1 MKKLSL
7 KMATLVAAV
16 MMSLTVKAETQ
27 DVGGRVIDQ
36 NGEPLGF
43 VSVALLSA
51 DSTYIQGA
59 TSDENGA
66 FMIQTTDACCIL
78 RLSFIGYRTQYVDVK
93 GTDVGTIQMEEDQP
107 MLSEIIVKGQKPKT
121 KLTGNSMITTIQG
134 TILGQSG
141 TAKEMLAKVPG
152 MTAKGEELEVLGKG
166 TPIIYINGRKM
177 HDKNELKRL
186 RSEEIASVEVITN
199 PGAQYDATISSVVR
213 IKTIRREGDGFG
225 FDLNTGFNQD
235 LRFGESDPNAQLNL
249 RYRHNN
255 LDLFGM
261 VNYWKWD
268 QTTLF
273 SDEQSNYLTPH
284 LHPSPQGEEP
294 GVGPHLHPSPRGEG
308 SGVGYR
314 GVLSINQNS
323 HSKNHFK
330 NTGID
335 YNLGFNWQ
343 IAENHSVGVRLQRND
358 RFNATTDLMLETD
371 VEHRYLDTQERQ
383 KEHSSSTQDEHR
395 HTFYNWE
402 GNAYYNGRTGKLGID
417 LNMDFLT
424 DKTNVENH
432 INEQKSAAAYSS
444 FFTFHS
450 SLSQMEQNNSTFTR
464 LWASKLV
471 LTYPVWKG
479 QLEAGTELSF
489 VTRNNSSSI
498 TNYPLP
504 ASDSKV
510 KENNAAAFVAYNFNL
525 ELLGNISAGLRY
537 EHVGFDYTDLLDAT
551 NDMTRYQDEF
561 FPSLS
566 WAKQFGPVQT
576 SVAYSFKTIRP
587 DYNSLSD
594 RITYINSY
602 TLMQGDPTLK
612 NATMQEVSL
621 NARYKWV
628 NLFAAYE
635 RRDNTSSQLPRAYG
649 NEGMIMMKRV
659 NLEDPVRNLAVFLS
673 ANPTFGIW
681 SPNWTVGGQKFWNTM
696 EFDDPRNGQ
705 WSTVN
710 GQWETGKVK
719 ETYTKP
725 IFFIDLNNAFRL
737 PHRWQV
743 EANMNIM
750 TKGDVIN
757 FHMESASY
765 RLGFVVQKCWL
776 KNDAL
781 CLRASINDVLQRSVQ
796 DVRMS
801 CGGYQLTESQ
811 VCSNHRLD
819 ITLRYTFNASKSKYK
834 GTGAGQAERQRM

>member
-1 MKKLSL
+1 
-7 KMATLVAAV
+7 
-16 MMSLTVKAETQ
+16 MMSLTTQAKTQ

-93 GTDVGTIQMEEDQP
+93 GTNVGTIQMEEDLP
-107 MLSEIIVKGQKPKT
+107 LLNEIIVKGQMPKT
-121 KLTGNSMITTIQG
+121 KLTGNSMVTTIQG
-134 TILGQSG
+134 TILGTSG

-152 MTAKGEELEVLGKG
+152 MTLKGDELEVLGKG
-166 TPIIYINGRKM
+166 TPIFYINGRKM
-177 HDKNELKRL
+177 HDKEELKRL

-235 LRFGESDPNAQLNL
+235 LRFGESDPSAQLNL

-255 LDLFGM
+255 LDLFSM

-268 QTTLF
+268 QTSLYY
-273 SDEQSNYLTPH
+273 DDQSNYLPTDK
-284 LHPSPQGEEP
+284 
-294 GVGPHLHPSPRGEG
+294 
-308 SGVGYR
+308 
-314 GVLSINQNS
+314 GVLNINQNS
-323 HSKNHFK
+323 HSRNHFK
-330 NTGID
+330 NNGID

-343 IAENHSVGVRLQRND
+343 IAENHSVGVRIQRND
-358 RFNATTDLMLETD
+358 RFNATTDLMVETD
-371 VEHRYLDTQERQ
+371 IERQ
-383 KEHSSSTQDEHR
+383 PLQKKEHNYSTQDEHR

-402 GNAYYNGRTGKLGID
+402 GNAYYNGKVGKMGID
-417 LNMDFLT
+417 LNVDFLT
-424 DKTNVENH
+424 DKTNVDNH
-432 INEQKSAAAYSS
+432 INELVNHTDHHA
-444 FFTFHS
+444 
-450 SLSQMEQNNSTFTR
+450 MEQDNSTFTA
-464 LWASKLV
+464 LWATKLV
-471 LTYPVWKG
+471 LTYPIWKG

-489 VTRNNSSSI
+489 VTRENSSSI

-510 KENNAAAFVAYNFNL
+510 KENNIAAFVAYNFNL
-525 ELLGNISAGLRY
+525 EKLGNFSAGLRY
-537 EHVGFDYTDLLDAT
+537 EHVGFDYTDHLDAA
-551 NDMTRYQDEF
+551 NNMTRYQDEF

-566 WAKQFGPVQT
+566 WARQFGPVQT

-602 TLMQGDPTLK
+602 TLLQGDPTLK

-621 NARYKWV
+621 NARYKWL

-635 RRDNTSSQLPRAYG
+635 RRDNTLTQLPCAYN
-649 NEGMIMMKRV
+649 NEGMIMIKRV
-659 NLEDPVRNLAVFLS
+659 NLADPVRNLAVFLS

-681 SPNWTVGGQKFWNTM
+681 NPNWTVGGQKFWNTM
-696 EFDDPRNGQ
+696 EFDDPR
-705 WSTVN
+705 SA
-710 GQWETGKVK
+710 TGKVK

-725 IFFIDLNNAFRL
+725 IFFVDLNNTFRL
-737 PHRWQV
+737 PHRWQL

-757 FHMESASY
+757 FRMQSASY
-765 RLGFVVQKCWL
+765 NLGFVVQKYWL

-781 CLRASINDVLQRSVQ
+781 CLRASINDVLQRGTQ
-796 DVRMS
+796 TIHMD
-801 CGGYQLTESQ
+801 CGGYQMTENA
-811 VCSNHRLD
+811 VRSNHRLN
-819 ITLRYTFNASKSKYK
+819 ISLRYTFNASKSKYK

>member
-1 MKKLSL
+1 M
-7 KMATLVAAV
+7 MACMAAM
-16 MMSLTVKAETQ
+16 MMSQTAQSKTQ

-43 VSVALLSA
+43 VSVALLTA

-107 MLSEIIVKGQKPKT
+107 LLSEIIVKGQMPKT
-121 KLTGNSMITTIQG
+121 KLTGNSMVTTIQG
-134 TILGQSG
+134 TVLGHSG

-152 MTAKGEELEVLGKG
+152 MTLKGEDLEVLGKG
-166 TPIIYINGRKM
+166 TPIFYINGRKM
-177 HDKNELKRL
+177 HDKEELKRL

-225 FDLNTGFNQD
+225 FDLNTGLNQD

-273 SDEQSNYLTPH
+273 TDEQSNYLPTN
-284 LHPSPQGEEP
+284 
-294 GVGPHLHPSPRGEG
+294 RGIK
-308 SGVGYR
+308 
-314 GVLSINQNS
+314 SIIQES
-323 HSKNHFK
+323 HSRNHFK
-330 NTGID
+330 NNGID

-343 IAENHSVGVRLQRND
+343 IAENHSVGARIQRND
-358 RFNATTDLMLETD
+358 RFNATTDLMVETD

-383 KEHSSSTQDEHR
+383 KEHNSSTQDEHR
-395 HTFYNWE
+395 HTYYNWE
-402 GNAYYNGRTGKLGID
+402 GNAYYNGQVDKLGID
-417 LNMDFLT
+417 LNVDFLT
-424 DKTNVENH
+424 DKTAVNNH
-432 INEQKSAAAYSS
+432 INELINH
-444 FFTFHS
+444 TDRHT
-450 SLSQMEQNNSTFTR
+450 MEQDNSTFTR

-510 KENNAAAFVAYNFNL
+510 KENNIAAFAAYNFNL
-525 ELLGNISAGLRY
+525 EKVGTFSAGLRY
-537 EHVGFDYTDLLDAT
+537 EHVGFDYTDNLNAD
-551 NDMTRYQDEF
+551 NNMTRYQDEF

-602 TLMQGDPTLK
+602 TLLQGDPTLK

-621 NARYKWV
+621 NARYKWL

-635 RRDNTSSQLPRAYG
+635 RRDNTLSQLPYAYG
-649 NEGMIMMKRV
+649 DEGMVMIKRV
-659 NLEDPVRNLAVFLS
+659 NLKDPVRNLAVFLS

-681 SPNWTVGGQKFWNTM
+681 NPNWTIGGQKFWNTM
-696 EFDDPRNGQ
+696 EFDDPR
-705 WSTVN
+705 SA
-710 GQWETGKVK
+710 TGKVN

-725 IFFIDLNNAFRL
+725 IFFIDLNNTFRL
-737 PHRWQV
+737 PHRWQL

-750 TKGDVIN
+750 TKGDAVN
-757 FHMESASY
+757 FHMESTSY
-765 RLGFVVQKCWL
+765 NLGFVVQKCWL

-796 DVRMS
+796 DIRMS
-801 CGGYQLTESQ
+801 CGGYQNKESA
-811 VCSNHRLD
+811 VRSNHRLN
-819 ITLRYTFNASKSKYK
+819 ISLRYTFNASKSKYK

>member
-1 MKKLSL
+1 MKKFIIRMFTS
-7 KMATLVAAV
+7 AALV
-16 MMSLTVKAETQ
+16 MMTMSALGKTQ
-27 DVGGRVIDQ
+27 DVDGRVIDQ
-36 NGEPLGF
+36 NGDPLGF
-43 VSVALLSA
+43 VSVALLTA

-93 GTDVGTIQMEEDQP
+93 GTNVGTIQMEEDQP
-107 MLSEIIVKGQKPKT
+107 LLSEIIVKGQMPKT
-121 KLTGNSMITTIQG
+121 KLTGNSMVTTIQG
-134 TILGQSG
+134 TILSQSG
-141 TAKEMLAKVPG
+141 TAREMLAKVPG

-166 TPIIYINGRKM
+166 TPIFYINGRKM
-177 HDKNELKRL
+177 HDKEELKRL
-186 RSEEIASVEVITN
+186 RSEEIVSVEVITN
-199 PGAQYDATISSVVR
+199 PGAQYDATVSSVVR
-213 IKTIRREGDGFG
+213 IKTFRREGDGFG

-261 VNYWKWD
+261 VNYWKYD
-268 QTTLF
+268 RTTLF
-273 SDEQSNYLTPH
+273 HDDQSNFLPTD
-284 LHPSPQGEEP
+284 
-294 GVGPHLHPSPRGEG
+294 RGILNI
-308 SGVGYR
+308 V
-314 GVLSINQNS
+314 QNS
-323 HSKNHFK
+323 HSRNLFK
-330 NTGID
+330 NNGID

-343 IAENHSVGVRLQRND
+343 IVENHSLGVRIQRND
-358 RFNATTDLMLETD
+358 RFNVTTDLM
-371 VEHRYLDTQERQ
+371 VESDIERQPLQQ
-383 KEHSSSTQDEHR
+383 KEHNSSTQDQHN
-395 HTFYNWE
+395 HTLYNWE
-402 GNAYYNGRTGKLGID
+402 GNAYYNGQVGKMGID

-424 DKTNVENH
+424 DKTNVDNH
-432 INEQKSAAAYSS
+432 INELVNHTDHHA
-444 FFTFHS
+444 
-450 SLSQMEQNNSTFTR
+450 MEQDNSTTIS
-464 LWASKLV
+464 LWATKLV
-471 LTYPVWKG
+471 LAYPVWKG

-510 KENNAAAFVAYNFNL
+510 KENNIAAFVAYNFNL
-525 ELLGNISAGLRY
+525 EKVGNFSAGLRY
-537 EHVGFDYTDLLDAT
+537 EHVGFDYTDHLDAA
-551 NDMTRYQDEF
+551 NNMTRYQDEF

-576 SVAYSFKTIRP
+576 SLAYSFKTIRP

-602 TLMQGDPTLK
+602 TLLQGDPTLK
-612 NATMQEVSL
+612 NATMQEVSI
-621 NARYKWV
+621 NVRYKWL

-635 RRDNTSSQLPRAYG
+635 RRDNTPSQLPRAYG

-673 ANPTFGIW
+673 ANPSFGIW

-696 EFDDPRNGQ
+696 EFDDPR
-705 WSTVN
+705 S
-710 GQWETGKVK
+710 ETGKVK

-750 TKGDVIN
+750 TKGDFIN

-765 RLGFVVQKCWL
+765 LLGVVVQKCWL

-781 CLRASINDVLQRSVQ
+781 CLRVSLNDVLQRSVQ
-796 DVRMS
+796 DMRMS
-801 CGGYQLTESQ
+801 CGGYQVKESA
-811 VCSNHRLD
+811 VRSNHNLN

-834 GTGAGQAERQRM
+834 GTGAGQAERQRMSGN

>member
-1 MKKLSL
+1 
-7 KMATLVAAV
+7 MAAM
-16 MMSLTVKAETQ
+16 MMSLTTQAKTQ

-36 NGEPLGF
+36 NGEPLPF
-43 VSVALLSA
+43 VSVTLLSA

-59 TSDENGA
+59 TSDENG
-66 FMIQTTDACCIL
+66 FFQIQTTDACCIL
-78 RLSFIGYRTQYVDVK
+78 RLSYIGYHTQYVDVK
-93 GTDVGTIQMEEDQP
+93 GTNVGTIQMEEDQP
-107 MLSEIIVKGQKPKT
+107 MLSEIIVKGQMPKT

-134 TILGQSG
+134 TILSQSG

-152 MTAKGEELEVLGKG
+152 MTAKGDELEVLGKG
-166 TPIIYINGRKM
+166 TPIFYINGRKM
-177 HDKNELKRL
+177 HDKEELKRL

-225 FDLNTGFNQD
+225 FDLSTGINQD

-261 VNYWKWD
+261 INYWKWD

-273 SDEQSNYLTPH
+273 YDEQSNYLTTDK
-284 LHPSPQGEEP
+284 
-294 GVGPHLHPSPRGEG
+294 
-308 SGVGYR
+308 
-314 GVLSINQNS
+314 GVLNIVQNS
-323 HSKNHFK
+323 HSRNHFK
-330 NTGID
+330 NNGID

-343 IAENHSVGVRLQRND
+343 IAENHSVGVRIQRND

-402 GNAYYNGRTGKLGID
+402 GNAYYNGLVGKMGID
-417 LNMDFLT
+417 LNVDFLT
-424 DKTNVENH
+424 DKTNVDNH
-432 INEQKSAAAYSS
+432 INEIVNHIDHHA
-444 FFTFHS
+444 
-450 SLSQMEQNNSTFTR
+450 MEQDNSTFTR
-464 LWASKLV
+464 LWATKLV

-510 KENNAAAFVAYNFNL
+510 KENNIAAFVAYNFNL
-525 ELLGNISAGLRY
+525 EKLGNFSAGLRY
-537 EHVGFDYTDLLDAT
+537 EHVGFDYTDKLDAA
-551 NDMTRYQDEF
+551 NNMTRYQDEF

-566 WAKQFGPVQT
+566 WARKFGPVQT

-602 TLMQGDPTLK
+602 TLLQGDPTLK

-621 NARYKWV
+621 NARWKWV
-628 NLFAAYE
+628 NVFAAYE
-635 RRDNTSSQLPRAYG
+635 RRDNTLSQLPYAYG

-681 SPNWTVGGQKFWNTM
+681 SPNWTIGGQKFWNTM
-696 EFDDPRNGQ
+696 EFDDPR
-705 WSTVN
+705 SA
-710 GQWETGKVK
+710 TGKVK
-719 ETYTKP
+719 ETYSKP

-737 PHRWQV
+737 PHRWQL

-757 FHMESASY
+757 FRMQSASY
-765 RLGFVVQKCWL
+765 NLGFVVQKCWL

-796 DVRMS
+796 DMHMS
-801 CGGYQLTESQ
+801 CGAYQWTESQ
-811 VCSNHRLD
+811 ERSNHRLN
-819 ITLRYTFNASKSKYK
+819 ISIRYTFNASKSKYK
-834 GTGAGQAERQRM
+834 GTGAGQAERQRMSSN

>member
-1 MKKLSL
+1 
-7 KMATLVAAV
+7 
-16 MMSLTVKAETQ
+16 MMSLTTQAKTQ

-66 FMIQTTDACCIL
+66 FMSQTTDACCIL

-93 GTDVGTIQMEEDQP
+93 GTNVGTIQMEEDLP
-107 MLSEIIVKGQKPKT
+107 LLNEIIVKGQMPKT
-121 KLTGNSMITTIQG
+121 KLTGNSMVTTIQG
-134 TILGQSG
+134 TILGTSG
-141 TAKEMLAKVPG
+141 TAKEMLSKVPG
-152 MTAKGEELEVLGKG
+152 MTLKGEDLEVLGKG
-166 TPIIYINGRKM
+166 SPIIYINGRKM
-177 HDKNELKRL
+177 HDKEELKRL

-235 LRFGESDPNAQLNL
+235 LRFGESDPSAQLNL

-255 LDLFGM
+255 LDLFSM

-268 QTTLF
+268 QTSLYY
-273 SDEQSNYLTPH
+273 DDQSNYLPTDK
-284 LHPSPQGEEP
+284 
-294 GVGPHLHPSPRGEG
+294 
-308 SGVGYR
+308 
-314 GVLSINQNS
+314 GVLNIVQNS
-323 HSKNHFK
+323 HSRNHFK
-330 NTGID
+330 NNGID

-343 IAENHSVGVRLQRND
+343 IAENHSVGVRIQRND
-358 RFNATTDLMLETD
+358 RFNATTDLMVETD
-371 VEHRYLDTQERQ
+371 IERQ
-383 KEHSSSTQDEHR
+383 PLQKKEHNYSTQDEHR

-402 GNAYYNGRTGKLGID
+402 GNAYYNGKVGKMGID

-424 DKTNVENH
+424 DKTNVDNH
-432 INEQKSAAAYSS
+432 INELVNHTDHNA
-444 FFTFHS
+444 
-450 SLSQMEQNNSTFTR
+450 MEQDNSTFTA
-464 LWASKLV
+464 LWATKLV
-471 LTYPVWKG
+471 LTYPIWKG

-489 VTRNNSSSI
+489 VTRENSSSI

-510 KENNAAAFVAYNFNL
+510 KENNIAAFVAYNFNL
-525 ELLGNISAGLRY
+525 EKVGNFIAGLRY
-537 EHVGFDYTDLLDAT
+537 EHVGFDYTDYLDAA
-551 NDMTRYQDEF
+551 NNMTRYQDEF

-576 SVAYSFKTIRP
+576 SIAYSFKTIRP

-602 TLMQGDPTLK
+602 TLLQGDPTLK

-621 NARYKWV
+621 NARYKWL

-635 RRDNTSSQLPRAYG
+635 RRDNTLTQLPCAYN
-649 NEGMIMMKRV
+649 NEGMIMIKRV
-659 NLEDPVRNLAVFLS
+659 NLADPVRNLAVFLS

-681 SPNWTVGGQKFWNTM
+681 SPNWTIGGQKFWNTM
-696 EFDDPRNGQ
+696 EFDDPR
-705 WSTVN
+705 SA
-710 GQWETGKVK
+710 TGKVK

-725 IFFIDLNNAFRL
+725 IFFVDLNNTFRL
-737 PHRWQV
+737 PHRWQL

-757 FHMESASY
+757 FRMQSASY
-765 RLGFVVQKCWL
+765 NLGFVVQKYWL

-781 CLRASINDVLQRSVQ
+781 CLRASINDVLQRGTQ
-796 DVRMS
+796 TIHMD
-801 CGGYQLTESQ
+801 CGGYQMTENA
-811 VCSNHRLD
+811 VRSNHRLN

-834 GTGAGQAERQRM
+834 GTGAGQAERQRMSSN

>member
-1 MKKLSL
+1 
-7 KMATLVAAV
+7 MAACLAAM
-16 MMSLTVKAETQ
+16 MMSLTAQAKTQ

-43 VSVALLSA
+43 VSIALLSA

-78 RLSFIGYRTQYVDVK
+78 RLSYIGYRTQYVNVK
-93 GTDVGTIQMEEDQP
+93 GSDVGTIQMEEDQP
-107 MLSEIIVKGQKPKT
+107 LLSEIFVKGQMPKT
-121 KLTGNSMITTIQG
+121 KLAGNSMITTIQG
-134 TILGQSG
+134 TILSQSG

-152 MTAKGEELEVLGKG
+152 MTLKGEDLEVLGKG
-166 TPIIYINGRKM
+166 TPIFYINGRKM
-177 HDKNELKRL
+177 HDKEELKRL

-225 FDLNTGFNQD
+225 FDLNTGLNQD
-235 LRFGESDPNAQLNL
+235 LRFGESDPSAQLNL

-255 LDLFGM
+255 LDFFGM

-268 QTTLF
+268 QTTLSKDLSGFYF
-273 SDEQSNYLTPH
+273 STDN
-284 LHPSPQGEEP
+284 
-294 GVGPHLHPSPRGEG
+294 GVK
-308 SGVGYR
+308 
-314 GVLSINQNS
+314 SILQDS
-323 HSKNHFK
+323 HSRSHYHNNGF
-330 NTGID
+330 D

-343 IAENHSVGVRLQRND
+343 IAENHSLGVRIARHEQ
-358 RFNATTDLMLETD
+358 FNYGTDMMAD
-371 VEHRYLDTQERQ
+371 SDI
-383 KEHSSSTQDEHR
+383 EHSYLNTHNNLKENHHSEQNER
-395 HTFYNWE
+395 HHIPYYWE
-402 GNAYYNGRTGKLGID
+402 GNTYYNGQAGKLGID
-417 LNMDFLT
+417 LNVDFLL
-424 DKTNVENH
+424 DKSNVENNISELVNH
-432 INEQKSAAAYSS
+432 TDRTAMEQED
-444 FFTFHS
+444 HS
-450 SLSQMEQNNSTFTR
+450 SSS
-464 LWASKLV
+464 LWATKLV

-479 QLEAGTELSF
+479 QLEAGTEMSF

-498 TNYPLP
+498 TNYPIP

-510 KENNAAAFVAYNFNL
+510 KENNIAAFIAYNFNI
-525 ELLGNISAGLRY
+525 EKLGNFSAGMRY
-537 EHVGFDYTDLLDAT
+537 EHVGFDYTDHLDVT
-551 NDMTRYQDEF
+551 NNMTRYQDEF

-566 WAKQFGPVQT
+566 WVRKFGPVQT

-587 DYNSLSD
+587 NYNSLSD

-602 TLMQGDPTLK
+602 MLFQGDPTLK

-621 NARYKWV
+621 NAHYKWL

-635 RRDNTSSQLPRAYG
+635 RRDNTLSQLPYKYN
-649 NEGMIMMKRV
+649 NEGVVVMKHV
-659 NLEDPVRNLAVFLS
+659 NLLDPVRNLAVFLS

-696 EFDDPRNGQ
+696 EFDDPR
-705 WSTVN
+705 S
-710 GQWETGKVK
+710 ETGKVK

-737 PHRWQV
+737 PHRWQL
-743 EANMNIM
+743 EANMNII

-757 FHMESASY
+757 FHMQSASY

-781 CLRASINDVLQRSVQ
+781 CLRASINDVLQRSDQ
-796 DVRMS
+796 DMRMS
-801 CGGYQLTESQ
+801 CGGYQVKESA
-811 VCSNHRLD
+811 VRNNHRLN
-819 ITLRYTFNASKSKYK
+819 ISLRYTFNASKSKYK
-834 GTGAGQAERQRM
+834 GTGAGQAERQRMSN

>member
-1 MKKLSL
+1 M
-7 KMATLVAAV
+7 
-16 MMSLTVKAETQ
+16 MMSLTAQAKTQ

-43 VSVALLSA
+43 VSVALLTA

-59 TSDENGA
+59 TSDENGS
-66 FMIQTTDACCIL
+66 FQIQTTDACCIL

-93 GTDVGTIQMEEDQP
+93 GTDVGTVQMEEDQP
-107 MLSEIIVKGQKPKT
+107 MLSEIIVKGQMPKT
-121 KLTGNSMITTIQG
+121 KLTGNSMVTTIQG
-134 TILGQSG
+134 TILSQSG
-141 TAKEMLAKVPG
+141 TAQEMLAKVPG
-152 MTAKGEELEVLGKG
+152 MTAKGEELEVLSKG

-225 FDLNTGFNQD
+225 FDLNTGLNQD

-249 RYRHNN
+249 RYRHND

-273 SDEQSNYLTPH
+273 HDEQSNYLPAD
-284 LHPSPQGEEP
+284 
-294 GVGPHLHPSPRGEG
+294 RGI
-308 SGVGYR
+308 
-314 GVLSINQNS
+314 LSIIQES
-323 HSKNHFK
+323 HSRNHYKN
-330 NTGID
+330 NGID

-343 IAENHSVGVRLQRND
+343 IADNHSLGVRVQRND

-371 VEHRYLDTQERQ
+371 VEHCYLDTQERQ

-402 GNAYYNGRTGKLGID
+402 GNAYYNGQIGKMGID

-424 DKTNVENH
+424 DKTVVNNL
-432 INEQKSAAAYSS
+432 INEQKSAAANSS
-444 FFTFHS
+444 LFTFHS
-450 SLSQMEQNNSTFTR
+450 SLSQMEQDNSTTVS
-464 LWASKLV
+464 LWATKLV

-510 KENNAAAFVAYNFNL
+510 KENNIAAFAAYNFNL
-525 ELLGNISAGLRY
+525 EEWGNISTGLRY
-537 EHVGFDYTDLLDAT
+537 EHVGFDYTDYLDAA
-551 NDMTRYQDEF
+551 NNMTRYQDEF

-566 WAKQFGPVQT
+566 WARQFGPVQT
-576 SVAYSFKTIRP
+576 SLAYSFKTIRP

-602 TLMQGDPTLK
+602 TLLQGDPTLK

-621 NARYKWV
+621 NARYKWL

-635 RRDNTSSQLPRAYG
+635 RRDNTLSQLPYAYG

-659 NLEDPVRNLAVFLS
+659 NLENPVRNLAVFLS
-673 ANPTFGIW
+673 ANPTFQFSIFN
-681 SPNWTVGGQKFWNTM
+681 SQLDYCPNWTVGGQKFWNTM

-705 WSTVN
+705 WSTVNSQWSTVNGQRSTVN

-737 PHRWQV
+737 PHRWQL

-757 FHMESASY
+757 FHMVSASY

-781 CLRASINDVLQRSVQ
+781 CLRASVNDVLQRSVQ

-801 CGGYQLTESQ
+801 CGGYQWSESA
-811 VCSNHRLD
+811 VRSNHRLD
-819 ITLRYTFNASKSKYK
+819 ISLRYTFNGSKSKYK
-834 GTGAGQAERQRM
+834 GTGAGQAERQRMSSN

>member
-1 MKKLSL
+1 MKKISL
-7 KMATLVAAV
+7 KMVALIAA
-16 MMSLTVKAETQ
+16 MMMCLSAEAKTE
-27 DVGGRVIDQ
+27 DVGGRVIDAQ
-36 NGEPLGF
+36 GEPLPF
-43 VSVALLSA
+43 VSVALLAS

-59 TSDENGA
+59 TSDVDGI
-66 FMIQTTDACCIL
+66 FQIKTTDACCIL
-78 RLSFIGYRTQYVDVK
+78 RFSYIGYRTKYVDVRSSEI
-93 GTDVGTIQMEEDQP
+93 GTIQMEQDQTI
-107 MLSEIIVKGQKPKT
+107 LNEIVVKGQMPKT

-134 TILGQSG
+134 TILGKSG

-152 MTAKGEELEVLGKG
+152 MTLKGEDLEVLGKG
-166 TPIIYINGRKM
+166 TPVFYINGRKM
-177 HDKNELKRL
+177 QDKEELKRL
-186 RSEEIASVEVITN
+186 HSEEIASVEVITN

-235 LRFGESDPNAQLNL
+235 LRFGESDPSAQLNL

-261 VNYWKWD
+261 LNYWKWD
-268 QTTLF
+268 LN
-273 SDEQSNYLTPH
+273 SLRNDEQSNYLPTD
-284 LHPSPQGEEP
+284 
-294 GVGPHLHPSPRGEG
+294 
-308 SGVGYR
+308 R
-314 GVLSINQNS
+314 GVLSIMQET
-323 HSKNHFK
+323 HSRNHYKN
-330 NTGID
+330 NGLD
-335 YNLGFNWQ
+335 YNLGVNWQ
-343 IAENHSVGVRLQRND
+343 IAENHSVGARIQRND
-358 RFNATTDLMLETD
+358 RFNATTDLMVETD
-371 VEHRYLDTQERQ
+371 IERQ
-383 KEHSSSTQDEHR
+383 PLQEKEHNYSTQDEHR

-402 GNAYYNGRTGKLGID
+402 GNAYYNGKVGKMGID

-424 DKTNVENH
+424 DKTNVDNH
-432 INEQKSAAAYSS
+432 INELVNHTDHHA
-444 FFTFHS
+444 
-450 SLSQMEQNNSTFTR
+450 MEQDNSTTIS
-464 LWASKLV
+464 LWATKLV
-471 LTYPVWKG
+471 LAYPVWKG

-489 VTRNNSSSI
+489 VTRSNSSSI

-510 KENNAAAFVAYNFNL
+510 KENNIAAFVAYNLNL
-525 ELLGNISAGLRY
+525 EKVGNFSAGLRY
-537 EHVGFDYTDLLDAT
+537 EHVGFDYTDHLDAA
-551 NDMTRYQDEF
+551 NNMTRYQDEF

-576 SVAYSFKTIRP
+576 SLAYSFKTIRP

-602 TLMQGDPTLK
+602 TLTQGNPTLK
-612 NATMQEVSL
+612 NATMQEMSI
-621 NARYKWV
+621 NARYKWL

-635 RRDNTSSQLPRAYG
+635 RRDNTLSQLPYAY
-649 NEGMIMMKRV
+649 NNKGMIMMKRV

-696 EFDDPRNGQ
+696 EFDDPR
-705 WSTVN
+705 S
-710 GQWETGKVK
+710 ETGKVK

-737 PHRWQV
+737 PHRWQL
-743 EANMNIM
+743 ETNMNIM

-757 FHMESASY
+757 FHMESPSY
-765 RLGFVVQKCWL
+765 LLGVVVQKCWL

-781 CLRASINDVLQRSVQ
+781 CLRVSLNDVLQRSVQ
-796 DVRMS
+796 DMRMS
-801 CGGYQLTESQ
+801 CGGYQVKESA
-811 VCSNHRLD
+811 VRSNHNLN

>member
-7 KMATLVAAV
+7 KMIALMATM
-16 MMSLTVKAETQ
+16 MMSLTTQAKTQ

-51 DSTYIQGA
+51 DSIYIQGA
-59 TSDENGA
+59 MSDENGA

-93 GTDVGTIQMEEDQP
+93 GTNVGTIQMEEDLP
-107 MLSEIIVKGQKPKT
+107 LLNEIIVKGQMPKT

-134 TILGQSG
+134 TILGNSG
-141 TAKEMLAKVPG
+141 TAKEMLSKVPG
-152 MTAKGEELEVLGKG
+152 MTLKGDELEVLGKG
-166 TPIIYINGRKM
+166 TPIFYINGRKM
-177 HDKNELKRL
+177 HDKEELKRL

-235 LRFGESDPNAQLNL
+235 LRFGESDPSAQLNL

-268 QTTLF
+268 QTSLYY
-273 SDEQSNYLTPH
+273 DDQSNYLPTDK
-284 LHPSPQGEEP
+284 
-294 GVGPHLHPSPRGEG
+294 
-308 SGVGYR
+308 
-314 GVLSINQNS
+314 GVLNIVQNS
-323 HSKNHFK
+323 HSRNHFK
-330 NTGID
+330 NNGID

-343 IAENHSVGVRLQRND
+343 IAENHSVGVRIQRND
-358 RFNATTDLMLETD
+358 RFNATTDLMVETD
-371 VEHRYLDTQERQ
+371 IERQ
-383 KEHSSSTQDEHR
+383 PLQKKEHNYSTQDEHR

-402 GNAYYNGRTGKLGID
+402 GNAYYNGKVGKMGID

-424 DKTNVENH
+424 DKTNVDNH
-432 INEQKSAAAYSS
+432 INELINHTDHHA
-444 FFTFHS
+444 
-450 SLSQMEQNNSTFTR
+450 MEQDNSTFTA
-464 LWASKLV
+464 LWATKLV
-471 LTYPVWKG
+471 LTYPIWKG

-489 VTRNNSSSI
+489 VTRENSSSI

-510 KENNAAAFVAYNFNL
+510 KENNIAAFVAYNFNL
-525 ELLGNISAGLRY
+525 EKVGNFIAGLRY
-537 EHVGFDYTDLLDAT
+537 EHVGFDYTDHLDSA
-551 NDMTRYQDEF
+551 NNMTRYQDEF

-566 WAKQFGPVQT
+566 WARQFGPVQT

-602 TLMQGDPTLK
+602 TLLQGDPTLK

-621 NARYKWV
+621 NARYKWL

-635 RRDNTSSQLPRAYG
+635 RRDNTLTQLPCAYN
-649 NEGMIMMKRV
+649 NEGMIMIKRV
-659 NLEDPVRNLAVFLS
+659 NLENPVRNLAVFLS

-681 SPNWTVGGQKFWNTM
+681 SPNWTIGGQKFWNTM
-696 EFDDPRNGQ
+696 EFDDPR
-705 WSTVN
+705 SA
-710 GQWETGKVK
+710 TGKVK

-725 IFFIDLNNAFRL
+725 IFFVDLNNTFSL
-737 PHRWQV
+737 PHRWQL

-757 FHMESASY
+757 FRMQSASY
-765 RLGFVVQKCWL
+765 NLGFVVQKYWL

-781 CLRASINDVLQRSVQ
+781 CLRASINDVLQRGTQ
-796 DVRMS
+796 TIHMD
-801 CGGYQLTESQ
+801 CGGYQMTENA
-811 VCSNHRLD
+811 VRSNHRLN

-834 GTGAGQAERQRM
+834 GTGAGQAERQRMSSN